1 MDAASVTTLRTRA
14 QIERVERDVAE
25 ARSRALAAK
34 GWMKTR
40 LHDEPRDWSRPR
52 IEDEE
57 RSLD

>member
-34 GWMKTR
+34 SWMKTR
-40 LHDEPRDWSRPR
+40 LEDEPRDWSRLR
-52 IEDEE
+52 LEDEE